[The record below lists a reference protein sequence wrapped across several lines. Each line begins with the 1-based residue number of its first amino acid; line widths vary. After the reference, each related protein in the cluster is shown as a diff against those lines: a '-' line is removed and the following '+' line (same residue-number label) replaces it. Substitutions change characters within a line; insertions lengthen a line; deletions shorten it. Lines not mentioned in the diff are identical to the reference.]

1 MSNLAR
7 ANLARRSSCHLAPV
21 STPCLNVWVG
31 WSGVAEPCSVLDR
44 HTHITPH
51 THTHARTRA
60 RARAR
65 THAHTADTHQ
75 ERSGEVELTRPWS
88 YQGFREASLEEFVR
102 DVVLP
107 CAAEAAEVERQRSGI
122 DRTL

>member
-21 STPCLNVWVG
+21 STLCLNVWVG

-51 THTHARTRA
+51 THT
-60 RARAR
+60 R

>member
-1 MSNLAR
+1 M
-7 ANLARRSSCHLAPV
+7 
-21 STPCLNVWVG
+21 
-31 WSGVAEPCSVLDR
+31 EPCSVLDR
-44 HTHITPH
+44 HTQTHSLTPH
-51 THTHARTRA
+51 AH
-60 RARAR
+60 

-88 YQGFREASLEEFVR
+88 YQGFREALLEEFVR